1 MSNTPEHPAPAERPW
16 PLGPNPGGEV
26 VLDARSLRGL
36 AHPLRVKLLGL
47 LRSDGPATVT
57 RLAECAGV
65 STASASYHVR
75 QLAAYGFAEPD
86 PRPAGRERWWRAA
99 HQTTRLHTEDFA
111 DVESAALAGAYL
123 QSVADYYAEQTRAA
137 VAEMHLLPTDW
148 REASSTSDFALRL
161 TSDQLSSLVADLFE
175 VIGRYHRDDPDAAGE
190 DPETAPVVLQLQ
202 AFPRP
207 GALTGP
213 PPGRPSADRPAAQSD
228 PPSVQASPHR
238 PE

>member
-1 MSNTPEHPAPAERPW
+1 MSATPNHPEPADRPW
-16 PLGPNPGGEV
+16 PMGPNPGGEV
-26 VLDARSLRGL
+26 LLDARSLRGL

-57 RLAECAGV
+57 RLAERAGV

-86 PRPAGRERWWRAA
+86 PRPSGRERWWRAV

-137 VAEMHLLPTDW
+137 IAEMHLLPTAW

-161 TSDQLSSLVADLFE
+161 TAEQLESLVSDLFD
-175 VIGRYHRDDPDAAGE
+175 VIGRYRRDDPDTTGA
-190 DPETAPVVLQLQ
+190 DPDTAPVVLQLQ

-207 GALTGP
+207 GALTDPAPAPAGP
-213 PPGRPSADRPAAQSD
+213 PPSDQPSARTP
-228 PPSVQASPHR
+228 PHR